1 MGWLFRFEFQYSI
14 LMSEHEQTGNVP
26 VGRPHLKAPIFVY
39 QRKLE
44 RIEELIDEMLECS
57 NKGDLIVVEG
67 KRDVISLRKLGF
79 HGAIELATHRPLTE
93 VSARI
98 VNTGKRVI
106 ILTDWDRRGDLLA
119 SKISEDLRYFGIDVD
134 MYMRERL
141 SSMVKKEIKDVE
153 SLYSYVTKLR
163 KIAGSSHQAV

>member
-1 MGWLFRFEFQYSI
+1 M
-14 LMSEHEQTGNVP
+14 P
-26 VGRPHLKAPIFVY
+26 VGRPHLKAPLFVY

-44 RIEELIDEMLECS
+44 LIEELLEEMLEHS
-57 NKGDLIVVEG
+57 NNGDLIVVEG

-79 HGAIELATHRPLTE
+79 QGDIELATHRPLTE

-98 VNTGKRVI
+98 VDTGKKVMV
-106 ILTDWDRRGDLLA
+106 LTDWDRRGDLLA

-134 MYMRERL
+134 MNMRERL

-153 SLYSYVTKLR
+153 SLYSYVAKLR

>member
-1 MGWLFRFEFQYSI
+1 
-14 LMSEHEQTGNVP
+14 MSDHEQTANVP
-26 VGRPHLKAPIFVY
+26 AGRPHLKAPFFVY

-44 RIEELIDEMLECS
+44 LIEKLLEEMLECS
-57 NKGDLIVVEG
+57 NNGYLIVVEG

-79 HGAIELATHRPLTE
+79 HGDIELATHRPLTE

-98 VNTGKRVI
+98 VDTGKRVM

-134 MYMRERL
+134 MHMRDRL

-153 SLYSYVTKLR
+153 SLYSYVAKLR
-163 KIAGSSHQAV
+163 SIAGNSHQAV

>member
-1 MGWLFRFEFQYSI
+1 
-14 LMSEHEQTGNVP
+14 MSDHEQNANMP
-26 VGRPHLKAPIFVY
+26 VGRPHLKAPLFVY

-44 RIEELIDEMLECS
+44 LIEELLEEMLDHS
-57 NKGDLIVVEG
+57 NNGDLIVVEG

-79 HGAIELATHRPLTE
+79 QGDIELATHRPLTE

-98 VNTGKRVI
+98 VDTGKKVMV
-106 ILTDWDRRGDLLA
+106 LTDWDRRGDLLA

-134 MYMRERL
+134 MNMRERL

-153 SLYSYVTKLR
+153 SLYSYVAKLR

>member
-1 MGWLFRFEFQYSI
+1 
-14 LMSEHEQTGNVP
+14 MSEHEQIGNVP
-26 VGRPHLKAPIFVY
+26 VGRPHLKAPLFVY

-44 RIEELIDEMLECS
+44 LIEELLGEVVECS

-67 KRDVISLRKLGF
+67 KRDIISLRKLGIR
-79 HGAIELATHRPLTE
+79 GDIELATHRPLTE

-98 VNTGKRVI
+98 VNSGKRVI

-134 MYMRERL
+134 TYMRERL

-163 KIAGSSHQAV
+163 KIAGNSHHAV

>member
-1 MGWLFRFEFQYSI
+1 
-14 LMSEHEQTGNVP
+14 MSDHEQYANMP
-26 VGRPHLKAPIFVY
+26 VGRPHLKAPLFVY

-44 RIEELIDEMLECS
+44 LIEELLEEMLEHS
-57 NKGDLIVVEG
+57 NNGDLIVVEG

-79 HGAIELATHRPLTE
+79 QGDIELATHRPLTE

-98 VNTGKRVI
+98 VDTGKKVMV
-106 ILTDWDRRGDLLA
+106 LTDWDRRGDLLA

-134 MYMRERL
+134 MNMRERL

-153 SLYSYVTKLR
+153 SLYSYVAKLR